1 MKNLEEKKEI
11 LKELKKLL
19 QNKNDNII
27 YAIVTKVAPS
37 GMSRRIKFHTIKNNE
52 LYNITQYIAI
62 INDEKCNYNGLL
74 AQGCGMDMIF
84 NEIYNFNSAVCELDN
99 IKPTFENC
107 NHILFN
113 VNYRSL

>member
-1 MKNLEEKKEI
+1 MKNLEEKKET
-11 LKELKKLL
+11 LKELKELV
-19 QNKNDNII
+19 QNKNDNTI
-27 YAIVTKVAPS
+27 YATVTKVSSS
-37 GMSRRIKFHTIKNNE
+37 GMSRRIKFYTIKNNE
-52 LYNITQYIAI
+52 LYNITRYIAI
-62 INDEKCNYNGLL
+62 INNEKCNHNGLL

-84 NEIYNFNSAVCELDN
+84 NELYNFNSAVCELDN